1 MKAEIIQTNFS
12 EKQFKVPVI
21 KMLTK
26 LIRRMSEH
34 SENFNKKAG
43 NITKNQ
49 LELQNPVM
57 NMKNT
62 AE

>member
-12 EKQFKVPVI
+12 EKQFKVTVI

-26 LIRRMSEH
+26 LIRRTSEH
-34 SENFNKKAG
+34 SENLSKKAG

-57 NMKNT
+57 GMKNT